1 VTLVLALDPGLTTGI
16 ARSDGTTGTLDLR
29 DDFAIDRGRALHKF
43 ACAIRAEIQRAHL
56 VLIERPFGT
65 VAATLLPEVLT
76 ARTHEIAF
84 LQFVPR
90 RELAVQTIRKAVC
103 GSGRASKKDVQAAV
117 AKAGWLC
124 ATPHEADAVAVLLA
138 GIELAKKGPVA

>member
-1 VTLVLALDPGLTTGI
+1 VTIILALDCGQETGI
-16 ARSDGTTGTLDLR
+16 ARSDGTTATLDLR
-29 DDFAIDRGRALHKF
+29 EDFRIDRGRALHKF

-76 ARTHEIAF
+76 ARVHEIAF

-103 GSGRASKKDVQAAV
+103 GSGRANKKDVQEAV
-117 AKAGWLC
+117 KQAGWLC
-124 ATPHEADAVAVLLA
+124 ATRHEADAVAVLLA